1 MALGLKVACLI
12 GPWTTRSII
21 VKFSVLPRA
30 TAPRGIEPCPHS
42 ATTTVALFEIELLSG
57 TMGPIAVNVLSCS
70 PQHVELI
77 GAVSAGPSRKGCT
90 VC

>member
-1 MALGLKVACLI
+1 MALGLKVAFLI
-12 GPWTTRSII
+12 GPWTTKSINA
-21 VKFSVLPRA
+21 KFSVLPRA
-30 TAPRGIEPCPHS
+30 TALYGIEPCPHS

-77 GAVSAGPSRKGCT
+77 GAVRAGPSRKGCT
-90 VC
+90 DC